1 VRYVCLLAQRRT
13 GKMPAYKKVTHV
25 LFEEREKLQP
35 GEPIVLKTLA
45 ALGLTV

>member
-1 VRYVCLLAQRRT
+1 
-13 GKMPAYKKVTHV
+13 MPAYKKVTQV

-35 GEPIVLKTLA
+35 GEAIVLKTLA